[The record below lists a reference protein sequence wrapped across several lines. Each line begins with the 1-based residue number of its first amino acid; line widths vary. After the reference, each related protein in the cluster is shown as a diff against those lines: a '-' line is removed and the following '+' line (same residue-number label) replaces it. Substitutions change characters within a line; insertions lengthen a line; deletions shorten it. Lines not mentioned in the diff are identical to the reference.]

1 MRSILHL
8 TFATH
13 QTLCYRPSGDV
24 LRQVVFY
31 GAPKH
36 INVYVKIIVDH
47 SIAHAAHFG
56 PRQRRMG
63 GNKLRLLFLNSVRSF
78 ADDLD
83 ITDDGSLGLMVA
95 FSAAALSIP

>member
-1 MRSILHL
+1 VNL
-8 TFATH
+8 FFE
-13 QTLCYRPSGDV
+13 

-47 SIAHAAHFG
+47 SIAHAPHFG
-56 PRQRRMG
+56 PRQRRIG
-63 GNKLRLLFLNSVRSF
+63 GNKRRVLILNSVRSF

-83 ITDDGSLGLMVA
+83 ITDDGCLGLMVA
-95 FSAAALSIP
+95 SSASALSIS